1 MTYEEFTE
9 LTNLTKNEDNEAFY
23 REIVEPVY
31 MGLEIGKRAFCI
43 VFMSALNDVKDASHV
58 AQAIETFISMR
69 HAGTDRF
76 FDRKQGQK
84 TIWTSFA

>member
-9 LTNLTKNEDNEAFY
+9 LTNLTKSEDNEAVY

-31 MGLEIGKRAFCI
+31 MGLKIGKRAFCT
-43 VFMSALNDVKDASHV
+43 VFMSALNDTKDSDHV
-58 AQAIETFISMR
+58 AQAMDTFISMR

-76 FDRKQGQK
+76 FDRKQGQQM
-84 TIWTSFA
+84 IWTLFA